1 MQNTAK
7 RINSQSTNF
16 TEDFNLS
23 HRINLILSDN
33 NLSAQADRLL
43 IRLVNASGRGGFCY
57 PTIETLCSWVKLRP
71 TQVRL
76 YLRELETKKYIRIF
90 EHVGHANE
98 YQIVDIIPNI
108 NRPLRFSEARKEL
121 LRTRKRYTGE
131 NVVDF
136 SPQKPP
142 KQNPEIMP
150 KPPAPVQHDRPETVI
165 EPPARPDTDNP
176 PPRSKPIRFD
186 LVKRILDLT
195 RDHRSFGMWVKF
207 VRTAPIETVYMAIH
221 SLEVALSCDQVSS
234 PGRYLTGIIR
244 NVYPE
249 LFNSRQTVS
258 RRPDNPPPPPPRKE
272 PEQPT
277 VERDPKLNRQKLKEI
292 MTLLQSKQSPTFRTH
307 RTFGKNKNVNKKPSV
322 IESDGFYQISSS
334 MEAET
339 HKIAQNRLELL

>member
-1 MQNTAK
+1 MQNTAN
-7 RINSQSTNF
+7 RINKQSTIY

-23 HRINLILSDN
+23 HRINTILSDN

-43 IRLVNASGRGGFCY
+43 IRLVNASGRRGFCF
-57 PTIETLCSWVKLRP
+57 PSIETLCSWIKLKP
-71 TQVRL
+71 TQIRH

-98 YQIVDIIPNI
+98 YQIVDILPNI

-136 SPQKPP
+136 SPKKPP
-142 KQNPEIMP
+142 EQNPEIMP
-150 KPPAPVQHDRPETVI
+150 NPPAPVQHDTVETVV
-165 EPPARPDTDNP
+165 EAPARHNP
-176 PPRSKPIRFD
+176 PPPATRSKPIRFD

-195 RDHRSFGMWVKF
+195 RDHRSFGLWVKF
-207 VRTAPIETVYMAIH
+207 VRTAPLEIVYMAIH

-234 PGRYLTGIIR
+234 PGRYMTGIIR

-249 LFNSRQTVS
+249 LFNQRHASCCHN
-258 RRPDNPPPPPPRKE
+258 DPPPPATRKE
-272 PEQPT
+272 PEPPP
-277 VERDPKLNRQKLKEI
+277 VERDPELNRQRLKEI

-307 RTFGKNKNVNKKPSV
+307 RTFGMNREINKNRSR
-322 IESDGFYQISSS
+322 IESDRLSLVSSGIQLN
-334 MEAET
+334 T
-339 HKIAQNRLELL
+339 